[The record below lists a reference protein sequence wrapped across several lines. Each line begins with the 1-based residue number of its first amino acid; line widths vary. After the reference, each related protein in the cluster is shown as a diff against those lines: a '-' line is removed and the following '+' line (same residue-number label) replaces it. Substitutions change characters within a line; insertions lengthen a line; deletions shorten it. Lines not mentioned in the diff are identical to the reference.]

1 MALDGLFCYA
11 LGNELNALSGAK
23 VERLNQTARD
33 ELFLR
38 LYKEGIKYNLIVSA
52 APNSPR
58 VALCDK
64 EDPAQTAAPTAFCML
79 LRKHLNAARITC
91 VYAPDN
97 ERIICFE
104 FDSINELGYVE
115 KKRLYVE
122 LMGKCSNILLADGE
136 NKLLGALY
144 LTDITST
151 TRHILIGMPY
161 EAPPKQTKRDPF
173 TVTKQEFLQLCEA
186 YAEKDAG
193 EFILM
198 SFLCFSPLTARE
210 TAFRAGGCLGKTV
223 GETGAEKL
231 YDSFVSV
238 IEALE
243 SHSFSPCVVK
253 DGEGKMIAFSFT
265 EIKQYGHG
273 FTVEGRETLSEVLN
287 LFFEEKGKREKQRV
301 RSHDIQKLISNI
313 KTRLTRKRVNQLKEL
328 KECENGAFYKRSGDL
343 IIANIYALKQ
353 GMKTAELYDY
363 ETGETV
369 SVKLDER
376 LSPSNNAK
384 AYYKKYTKLKH
395 AAVALEEQI
404 KKAENEE
411 IYIESVADALSRA
424 ETDADF
430 DEIRRELAK
439 EGYIADRSRSR
450 QKQRVKGQKPLSFVT
465 SGGYPVRVGK
475 NNIQNDEL
483 TLSADKTDIWFHVKD
498 HPASHA
504 VMYTGGE
511 EPDARSYTE
520 AAMLAAY
527 HSSVRGAKNVAV
539 DYTPVRFVK
548 KPNGSKPGFVIY
560 NKYYTAYVDAEMPD
574 TVKVLK

>member
-11 LGNELNALSGAK
+11 LGNELNALAGAK

-58 VALCDK
+58 VALCEK

-79 LRKHLNAARITC
+79 LRKHLNSARITS

-115 KKRLYVE
+115 KKRLYAE
-122 LMGKCSNILLADGE
+122 LMGKCSNILLTDGE

-144 LTDITST
+144 LTDITATS
-151 TRHILIGMPY
+151 RRILIGMPY
-161 EAPPKQTKRDPF
+161 EAPPKQSKRDPF
-173 TVTKQEFLQLCEA
+173 TVTKQEFLRLCEEF
-186 YAEKDAG
+186 AEKDAG
-193 EFILM
+193 EFVLM

-210 TAFRAGGCLGKTV
+210 TAFRAGGSTGKTV
-223 GETGAEKL
+223 GETGGERL
-231 YDSFVSV
+231 YGAFSAIIEDLEN
-238 IEALE
+238 EAL
-243 SHSFSPCVVK
+243 SPCVVK

-265 EIKQYGHG
+265 EITQYGYG
-273 FTVEGRETLSEVLN
+273 FTVEKGASLSEVLN

-301 RSHDIQKLISNI
+301 RSHDIQRLLANI
-313 KTRLTRKRVNQLKEL
+313 KTRLVRKRANQLKEL
-328 KECENGAFYKRSGDL
+328 EECKNSSFYKTCGDL

-353 GMKTAELYDY
+353 GMKSAELYDY
-363 ETGETV
+363 EKEETV
-369 SVKLDER
+369 TVKLDER

-404 KKAENEE
+404 KKAQAEE
-411 IYIESVADALSRA
+411 SYIESVADALSRA

-439 EGYIADRSRSR
+439 EGYISTRSRGDR
-450 QKQRVKGQKPLSFVT
+450 KQKSKGQKPLSFVT

-483 TLSADKTDIWFHVKD
+483 TLSADKSDIWFHVKD

-560 NKYYTAYVDAEMPD
+560 NKYYTAFVDAEMPT